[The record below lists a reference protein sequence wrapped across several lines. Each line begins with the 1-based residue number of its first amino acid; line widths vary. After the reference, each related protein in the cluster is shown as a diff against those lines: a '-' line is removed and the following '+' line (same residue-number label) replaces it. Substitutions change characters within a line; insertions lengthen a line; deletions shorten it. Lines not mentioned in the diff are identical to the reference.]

1 MASGG
6 SCAVSQTPD
15 LKRPESLKAD
25 IWNYFRFR
33 NDDSRKELDRSKAI
47 CKICQM
53 EVKFCGN
60 TTNLR
65 NHMQRHHQDIM
76 SKAAGLQQNK
86 LKEALQLPASSP
98 RANKITEAI
107 AGFICSAM
115 VPYSVVEN
123 PGFRRLIKTVR
134 NLVAAVLKEKG
145 SNGQITLSSTKGPA
159 LEALWQQCCSDCA
172 LVRSA
177 CCDAVVL
184 LVDQG
189 HADLHYILN
198 CVLNLLPSARSSPH
212 PYITALENR
221 ADCWPALLLGID
233 DFIWQAADRNK
244 STYITM
250 LVPFLRY
257 LYCEPQRQSQHALLR
272 HSLLRVLLSIQP
284 GAVSPFQNQEK
295 TSAVSDSLLLCLCQL
310 VPHMQVDSMEAV
322 LELCGFVDTL
332 LQGLIRASGDRWKTE
347 RAGMLLQLLC
357 ACQRCLKLNGDCRPL
372 LNLIQQLLSSCQQ
385 ELPLDELMMAVA
397 LLLIEAPAAQ
407 QTSLL
412 SLALSLAPE
421 QAKLPPWLSPVLVL
435 PVLQLLSC
443 SSFTEPLADQRTHNL
458 NHSLANNL
466 LSSISRPTDKPR
478 QPGPPLALP
487 LSPWY
492 SELSVALSILHKVA
506 SNPAAAADWLL
517 AVSSALSSSQRL
529 PSSLLLIVTHL
540 IVTGQE
546 DVCQLALKASQA
558 IAGADPCQVPSLIPV
573 LLFRLAKE
581 QNPGLAHAVL
591 NCLPNLGTHKL
602 CVPMVLQTLHM
613 LASAPKL
620 RGVAMR
626 LMTALWK
633 KQDRIYPELQRVL
646 DQQDNRVVVG
656 KDTQWEQILARAAC
670 LRDICR
676 ERPYQHGGDMLAAII
691 LTLKQCNRPD
701 LATPAALAL
710 QGLQELCRAEVVDII
725 STWRNLGPE
734 LSCDTRPL
742 IMKAIA
748 ELLALVP
755 QLSVKSEEYEKFT
768 EEVVSFLWSYAMN
781 KDPELASCG
790 YKALADFPEAVHTIT
805 LLPEAARPAT
815 KIPENEEDDDQS
827 KEKEKEDTDLSIP
840 GSSYVKLI
848 ALTSPSVIQALELF
862 LTSLVKQEMKRMPR
876 GVYFS
881 ALRGGGLRSDHGK
894 TVAGIPSFMLKTYEK
909 NKQPGLKPGL
919 AAGLLLCYELPV
931 QTDREGRPINRFLV
945 SRSRSY
951 QQTLT
956 ALIHEV
962 NIQPS
967 EWHRALILPH
977 AWQGFMSR
985 AFHAVLQG
993 RRADLEMQRKHGKE
1007 NPEELQCCA
1016 WLWARDQLADVIKA
1030 TTKDSPVVQGNS
1042 ILALSGLAAVLA
1054 KYESNLP
1061 ADSNDSLGAG
1071 PQFVPTASW
1080 LTMVIDTLLSIISSS
1095 YRASGQVF
1103 PWFMH
1108 RSYSGENTASAI
1120 ARSCASLALSLLVPV
1135 LVVWQR
1141 DGLVEV
1147 LSALQAGLPGS
1158 PSADDSQAVQFH
1170 SGLALGMV
1178 LSSLH
1183 HQHLSDVST
1192 QTDDLL
1198 LSSLDTLESCSFN
1211 PNLEYNAGCMLGLG
1225 LVLSALC
1232 SSGQMDQHVHI
1243 SQTLDKLLANLQDSS
1258 GHGRMLQEVLAYS
1271 VACVSVSAFSGGL
1284 INAAKAEEV
1293 MDTLRS
1299 LTEESQQTPG
1309 FSLALGLVVH
1319 GLAMSSHGKAGDI
1332 HPRLLAAWIKI
1343 LLAEG
1348 CPTMQRLAAVNGL
1361 VALVGSES
1369 YLVQLKTELEL
1380 SSQQQSRL
1388 NEVIRAITQII
1399 TFSGTIGLQSNSA
1412 CLVGHLHLAHMSSS
1426 HSHTAVP
1433 QDFSYLSE
1441 KSFIRSI
1448 TDFIIEAG
1456 KKGSEFSH
1464 PALVKTALTPL
1475 ASVGASFQ
1483 YPPINWSAILSPLMR
1498 LSFGEDGQHQCVVL
1512 AASQA
1517 QFSQSASLFLGSW
1530 LSPPLVHTLSYQT
1543 WAHLYETLGLWMKH
1557 VPEDK
1562 LRVYVDSLGLQQF
1575 QEDLRPQRLSL
1586 CRSLLQGLTQAMALP
1601 NPPNNC
1607 WSILCST
1614 SEKIFTL
1621 LPNQI
1626 QDSEVD
1632 LYVGIAKCLSEM
1644 SDTEIDRITRVSKA
1658 QMEKTCFVLA
1668 YLTSRGRIPL
1678 LCLNDVISGVL
1689 RGWPSHRVGWLL
1701 LQTFYQCRLTASS
1714 NTGVSK
1720 RMEWLLELMG
1730 YIRNVAYGATAVTC
1744 GDTKLATDFLFQL
1757 FAAAVV
1763 SWGDHLMPLLL
1774 GIRAQWF
1781 PWKPE
1786 SKPPAVAHSLYSE
1799 ESLTDHTV
1807 PQCLLGLSHSLLLLL
1822 DKDPWSNQTHK
1833 FIDWLLS
1840 ITEGPEQSLSD
1851 RTVGTAKAALLALKS
1866 SSEFKKKAVWTRAY
1880 GW

>member
-1 MASGG
+1 MTTVEKLYPLPYHFKYTFG
-6 SCAVSQTPD
+6 SVFFFFQ
-15 LKRPESLKAD
+15 
-25 IWNYFRFR
+25 
-33 NDDSRKELDRSKAI
+33 
-47 CKICQM
+47 
-53 EVKFCGN
+53 
-60 TTNLR
+60 
-65 NHMQRHHQDIM
+65 
-76 SKAAGLQQNK
+76 
-86 LKEALQLPASSP
+86 
-98 RANKITEAI
+98 
-107 AGFICSAM
+107 
-115 VPYSVVEN
+115 
-123 PGFRRLIKTVR
+123 TVR

-145 SNGQITLSSTKGPA
+145 SNGQITLSSTEGPA

-172 LVRSA
+172 MVRSA

-198 CVLNLLPSARSSPH
+198 SVLNLLPSARNVQGLIKIIGWLLQMQADRGAREIHFTCPYSIRSSPH

-221 ADCWPALLLGID
+221 ADCWPALLLEID
-233 DFIWQAADRNK
+233 DLIWQAADRNK
-244 STYITM
+244 AAYITM
-250 LVPFLRY
+250 LAPFLRY

-272 HSLLRVLLSIQP
+272 HSLLRLFS
-284 GAVSPFQNQEK
+284 
-295 TSAVSDSLLLCLCQL
+295 SL
-310 VPHMQVDSMEAV
+310 PPQVDSMEAV
-322 LELCGFVDTL
+322 LELCGFMDAL
-332 LQGLIRASGDRWKTE
+332 LQGLIRASGDCWKTE

-385 ELPLDELMMAVA
+385 V
-397 LLLIEAPAAQ
+397 
-407 QTSLL
+407 TT
-412 SLALSLAPE
+412 
-421 QAKLPPWLSPVLVL
+421 V
-435 PVLQLLSC
+435 
-443 SSFTEPLADQRTHNL
+443 
-458 NHSLANNL
+458 
-466 LSSISRPTDKPR
+466 TDCN
-478 QPGPPLALP
+478 PGPPLALP

-540 IVTGQE
+540 IITGQE

-558 IAGADPCQVPSLIPV
+558 IAGADPCQVDKPHSCFLQSFYALI
-573 LLFRLAKE
+573 F
-581 QNPGLAHAVL
+581 Q
-591 NCLPNLGTHKL
+591 L

-620 RGVAMR
+620 RGVALR
-626 LMTALWK
+626 LVTALWK
-633 KQDRIYPELQRVL
+633 KQDRVYPELQRVL
-646 DQQDNRVVVG
+646 DQQDSRVVVG

-676 ERPYQHGGDMLAAII
+676 ERPYQHGGDMLAAIT

-725 STWRNLGPE
+725 STWRSLGPE

-742 IMKAIA
+742 MVKAVA

-755 QLSVKSEEYEKFT
+755 QLSVNSEEYE
-768 EEVVSFLWSYAMN
+768 V
-781 KDPELASCG
+781 
-790 YKALADFPEAVHTIT
+790 
-805 LLPEAARPAT
+805 PAT
-815 KIPENEEDDDQS
+815 KIPENEEDDEQS
-827 KEKEKEDTDLSIP
+827 KEKEEEETDLSIP

-848 ALTSPSVIQALELF
+848 ALTSPSALQALELF
-862 LTSLVKQEMKRMPR
+862 LTSLVKQEMKQMPR

-894 TVAGIPSFMLKTYEK
+894 TVAGVPSFMLKTYEK

-931 QTDREGRPINRFLV
+931 QTDREGRPIDRFLV

-967 EWHRALILPH
+967 EWHRALLLPH
-977 AWQGFMSR
+977 AWRGFMSR

-993 RRADLEMQRKHGKE
+993 RRADLEMQQKHE
-1007 NPEELQCCA
+1007 SL
-1016 WLWARDQLADVIKA
+1016 
-1030 TTKDSPVVQGNS
+1030 TTMDSPVVQGNS

-1061 ADSNDSLGAG
+1061 AG
-1071 PQFVPTASW
+1071 PEFVPTASW
-1080 LTMVIDTLLSIISSS
+1080 LAMVLDTLLSIISSS
-1095 YRASGQVF
+1095 YKANGQVL
-1103 PWFMH
+1103 PWFLH

-1135 LVVWQR
+1135 LVAWQR

-1183 HQHLSDVST
+1183 HQRLSDVST
-1192 QTDDLL
+1192 QTDNDLL

-1211 PNLEYNAGCMLGLG
+1211 PNLEYNTGCMLGLG
-1225 LVLSALC
+1225 LVLAALC
-1232 SSGQMDQHVHI
+1232 SSGQMDQHVHV
-1243 SQTLDKLLANLQDSS
+1243 SQTLDKLLVNLQDSS
-1258 GHGRMLQEVLAYS
+1258 GYGRMLQEVLAYS
-1271 VACVSVSAFSGGL
+1271 VACVGVSAFSGGL
-1284 INAAKAEEV
+1284 IDAAKAEEV
-1293 MDTLRS
+1293 MNILRS

-1309 FSLALGLVVH
+1309 FSLALGLLVH
-1319 GLAMSSHGKAGDI
+1319 GLAMSGHGKAGDI

-1369 YLVQLKTELEL
+1369 YLFQLKTELEL
-1380 SSQQQSRL
+1380 PSQQQSRL

-1412 CLVGHLHLAHMSSS
+1412 CLVGHLHLAHMSTS

-1456 KKGSEFSH
+1456 QKGSEFSH

-1483 YPPINWSAILSPLMR
+1483 YPPINWSAVLSPLMR
-1498 LSFGEDGQHQCVVL
+1498 LSFGKSSDTFVSFCCQQ
-1512 AASQA
+1512 
-1517 QFSQSASLFLGSW
+1517 SQSTMMCSISVWCWQYLKLSL
-1530 LSPPLVHTLSYQT
+1530 PR
-1543 WAHLYETLGLWMKH
+1543 TLGLWMKH
-1557 VPEDK
+1557 VAEDK

-1575 QEDLRPQRLSL
+1575 QEDLRRQRLSL

-1626 QDSEVD
+1626 QDNEVD
-1632 LYVGIAKCLSEM
+1632 LYVGITKCLSEM
-1644 SDTEIDRITRVSKA
+1644 SDTEIDRITRVSAA

-1668 YLTSRGRIPL
+1668 YLTSRGRVPL

-1689 RGWPSHRVGWLL
+1689 HGWPSHRVGWLL
-1701 LQTFYQCRLTASS
+1701 LQTFYQCRLAASS

-1730 YIRNVAYGATAVTC
+1730 HIRNMAYGATAV
-1744 GDTKLATDFLFQL
+1744 LYSLQATDFLFQL

-1763 SWGDHLMPLLL
+1763 SWGDHLMPLVL

-1786 SKPPAVAHSLYSE
+1786 SKPPALAHSLYSE
-1799 ESLTDHTV
+1799 ESLTDHTLL
-1807 PQCLLGLSHSLLLLL
+1807 QCLLGLSHSLLLLL

-1851 RTVGTAKAALLALKS
+1851 RTVSTAKAALLALKS